1 MNGESREIYLPSLK
15 ETRIPP
21 RGWSCIL
28 WRCHHRGSLIITW
41 DGLGIKII
49 NSLTPPIMGANNIYI
64 YIYIKREKVKACTAF
79 IIFQEAKI
87 KNPKGQIL
95 FFKTKIKLLYKGPS

>member
-1 MNGESREIYLPSLK
+1 
-15 ETRIPP
+15 
-21 RGWSCIL
+21 
-28 WRCHHRGSLIITW
+28 
-41 DGLGIKII
+41 
-49 NSLTPPIMGANNIYI
+49 MGANKKYI

-95 FFKTKIKLLYKGPS
+95 FFKTKIKLLYKGPSQIMSILCQKKIKGSPYCKSQKLSKINIKKNQKTGDYTKVNFTN

>member
-1 MNGESREIYLPSLK
+1 
-15 ETRIPP
+15 
-21 RGWSCIL
+21 
-28 WRCHHRGSLIITW
+28 
-41 DGLGIKII
+41 
-49 NSLTPPIMGANNIYI
+49 MGANKIYIYI

-95 FFKTKIKLLYKGPS
+95 FFKTKIKLLYKGPSQIMSILCQKKIKGSPYCKSQKLSKKKKKNIKPVIILR